1 MRHDNLGTDI
11 EIDFLDAVQ
20 AFIDRVVRPVE
31 VRYAGELAETGTI
44 DPARQLDERRQLR
57 RRSAAAGLYGA
68 AMPEEVGGEG
78 LNVGTI
84 AHSYRLIGASGLL
97 LADRGGVLPNVE
109 GPQAPMI
116 AMSPEQRDRYLAPL
130 IRAEIE
136 GCFAITEPGAG
147 SDAANVQTTAK
158 MDGDYWVINGT
169 KQFITHAAYADFVQ
183 VVAVTDPDASA
194 ARRLTAFLVDM
205 DSPGVSVGA
214 THCTLGEDRP
224 VDLYFDGV
232 RVPDSAIVGGR
243 GRALH
248 YALAGIG
255 RARINIGALAI
266 GKCEYLLQRMTE
278 YASQRTAFGRTIGGH
293 QFVQGH
299 IVDSG
304 IEIEAARGLLR
315 SACEV
320 ADQDDE
326 RARRLSATT
335 KVYATEALSRVADR
349 AIQVFGGSG
358 VTHSTGIE
366 RFYRDA
372 RAMRIYEGTSEVLR
386 WNIARWMG
394 LPSS

>member
-1 MRHDNLGTDI
+1 MTNENLGPDI
-11 EIDFLDAVQ
+11 EIDFLDAIQ

-31 VRYAGELAETGTI
+31 DRYAGELAEFGTI
-44 DPARQLDERRQLR
+44 DPASQLDERRALR
-57 RRSAAAGLYGA
+57 RRSAEAGLYGA

-78 LNVGTI
+78 LNAGTI

-109 GPQAPMI
+109 GPQAPMV
-116 AMSPEQRDRYLAPL
+116 AMSPEQRDRYLSPL
-130 IRAEIE
+130 MRAELE

-158 MDGDYWVINGT
+158 QDGDQWVINGI
-169 KQFITHAAYADFVQ
+169 KQFITHGAYADFVQ
-183 VVAVTDPDASA
+183 VVAVTDPEASA
-194 ARRLTAFLVDM
+194 SRRLTAFLVDM
-205 DSPGVSVGA
+205 DTPGVSVGA
-214 THCTLGEDRP
+214 THHTLGEDRP

-232 RVPDSAIVGGR
+232 RVPESAIVGER
-243 GRALH
+243 GHALR

-266 GKCEYLLQRMTE
+266 GKCEYLLERMID
-278 YASQRTAFGRTIGGH
+278 YASQRTAFGRAIGGH

-326 RARRLSATT
+326 RARRLSAAT

-349 AIQVFGGSG
+349 AIQVFGGNG
-358 VTHSTGIE
+358 VTNATGIE